1 MKTEKITSNKHRSL
15 VHQLEDVILALESAG
30 ESEQEIFS
38 LVNMVLR
45 GFIRNG
51 IITDEYI
58 ALAKQAEQFRKQNSR
73 VLQEQAELEAFRAA
87 VLGSAK

>member
-1 MKTEKITSNKHRSL
+1 
-15 VHQLEDVILALESAG
+15 
-30 ESEQEIFS
+30 
-38 LVNMVLR
+38 MVLR

-87 VLGSAK
+87 VLGGAK